1 MIDHIQ
7 HQLQIIPIPVFK
19 DNYVWLIHN
28 NHKAIVVDPGD
39 AIPVIHTLQKLNL
52 DLQTILIT
60 HHHQDHIGG
69 VDVLLET
76 YPDVKVFAPKLEQY
90 AFRHQPVSE
99 PDNVYLGDWISAAKV
114 IDVPGHTLGHIAYY
128 IEHQQNEHQQQ
139 QWLFCGDTM
148 FGAGCGRLFEG
159 TPAQMMA
166 SLQILAALPVS
177 TLVYCTHEYTLHN
190 INFALTLEPTNK
202 TLIQRHQDVL
212 ALIEL
217 GLPTL
222 PSTIAL
228 ELATNPFLRSDV
240 TEIQSSLLLE
250 KPTKLQT
257 FTKTRELRN
266 SY

>member
-1 MIDHIQ
+1 
-7 HQLQIIPIPVFK
+7 
-19 DNYVWLIHN
+19 
-28 NHKAIVVDPGD
+28 
-39 AIPVIHTLQKLNL
+39 
-52 DLQTILIT
+52 
-60 HHHQDHIGG
+60 
-69 VDVLLET
+69 
-76 YPDVKVFAPKLEQY
+76 
-90 AFRHQPVSE
+90 
-99 PDNVYLGDWISAAKV
+99 
-114 IDVPGHTLGHIAYY
+114 
-128 IEHQQNEHQQQ
+128 
-139 QWLFCGDTM
+139 
-148 FGAGCGRLFEG
+148 
-159 TPAQMMA
+159 
-166 SLQILAALPVS
+166 
-177 TLVYCTHEYTLHN
+177 LHN
-190 INFALTLEPTNK
+190 INFALSLEPTNK